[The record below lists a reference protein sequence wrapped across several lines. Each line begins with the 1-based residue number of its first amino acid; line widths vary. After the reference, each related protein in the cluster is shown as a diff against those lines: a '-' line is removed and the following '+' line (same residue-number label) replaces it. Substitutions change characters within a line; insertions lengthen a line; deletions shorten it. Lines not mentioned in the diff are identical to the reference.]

1 MEEWYQLYKDHPFV
15 CTDTRKIKAGC
26 IFFALKGDRFDG
38 NAFAKEALE
47 KGAAYAVVD
56 NPCVIPHTTEETIKY
71 VLVPDALK
79 ALQQLAA
86 YHRQQYNVPVI
97 ALTGSNGKTTTKEL
111 ITSVL
116 SSRYNVTATEGNLNN
131 HIGLP
136 LTLLNTTGRTDM
148 VVLEMGTNQMGEI
161 ALLTS
166 LCRPTAGL
174 ITNVGGAHLE
184 GLGDLEG
191 IKKEKGVLYD
201 YLKGHEG
208 TVFCHANDSVLTG
221 MLTERGIADNVV
233 FYGDGPQAEN
243 EQAGKSVQAL
253 QPDGRLLLRV
263 PGYPE
268 IQTHLTGLYN
278 VPNVLAALAVGAHYG
293 IAPEQAAAAVAAYEP
308 TNNRSQWVRTAHN
321 VCIADAYNANP
332 VSMKSALENWHS
344 MPGKGKCAILGDMLE
359 LGASAHQ
366 AHVDTVRLVVA
377 MKPDQVFWVG
387 DHFGKAV
394 KEEQAGG
401 MCFATTEEL
410 MAYLKEHPLK
420 DKIILI
426 KGSNGIGLHR
436 LIPSG
441 AC

>member
-1 MEEWYQLYKDHPFV
+1 MEAWYQLFKDHPLV
-15 CTDTRKIKAGC
+15 CTDTRKIKPGC

-38 NAFAKEALE
+38 NAFANEALE

-71 VLVPDALK
+71 VLVPDVLK
-79 ALQQLAA
+79 TLQQLSA
-86 YHRQQYNVPVI
+86 YHRLRYNVPII

-111 ITSVL
+111 IRTVL
-116 SSRYNVTATEGNLNN
+116 SARYTVTATEGNLNN

-136 LTLLNTTGRTDM
+136 LTLLNINSRTDI
-148 VVLEMGTNQMGEI
+148 VVVEMGTSHAGEI

-184 GLGDLEG
+184 GLGDVEG
-191 IKKEKGVLYD
+191 IKKEKGALYD
-201 YLKGHEG
+201 YLKNHEG
-208 TVFCHANDSVLTG
+208 TAFCHVNDSILTG
-221 MLTERGIADNVV
+221 MLTERGITDNVV
-233 FYGDGPQAEN
+233 FYGTGLYAEN
-243 EQAGKSVQAL
+243 EQSGESVQVM
-253 QPDGRLLLRV
+253 QQDGRLVLQV
-263 PGYPE
+263 PGYPK
-268 IQTHLTGLYN
+268 IQTQLTGLYN
-278 VPNVLAALAVGAHYG
+278 VPNVLAALAVGTHFG
-293 IAPEQAAAAVAAYEP
+293 IAPEQAAAAIAAYVSA
-308 TNNRSQWVRTAHN
+308 NNRSQWVQTTHN
-321 VCIADAYNANP
+321 ICIADGYNANP
-332 VSMKSALENWHS
+332 VSMRLALENWHS
-344 MPGKGKCAILGDMLE
+344 LPGEGKCAVLGDMLE
-359 LGASAHQ
+359 LGAAAHQ
-366 AHVDTVRLVVA
+366 AHVDMVRLVVA

-387 DHFGKAV
+387 THFSRAV
-394 KEEQAGG
+394 KEEKAVG

-410 MAYLKEHPLK
+410 MVYLKEHPLK

>member
-1 MEEWYQLYKDHPFV
+1 MEEWYQLFKDHPFV

-71 VLVPDALK
+71 VLVPDVLK

-86 YHRQQYNVPVI
+86 YHRKQYNVPVI

-116 SSRYNVTATEGNLNN
+116 SARYNVTATEGNLNN

-136 LTLLNTTGRTDM
+136 LTLLNITGRTDM
-148 VVLEMGTNQMGEI
+148 VVLEMGTNHMGEI

-184 GLGDLEG
+184 G

-208 TVFCHANDSVLTG
+208 TVFCHENDSVLTG

-344 MPGKGKCAILGDMLE
+344 LPGKGKCAILGDMLE